1 MMNTGF
7 DLLGQFDEELS
18 LKDTPSLQ
26 GAQPSLE
33 LPEHLQGEA
42 PGRTFEVY
50 NWKGELEESGP
61 LPASFLSTGNLY
73 NRPQILEAGY
83 FEKLKEDE
91 DEMNFKTFRDAWA
104 YLEFFQDK

>member
-33 LPEHLQGEA
+33 L
-42 PGRTFEVY
+42 
-50 NWKGELEESGP
+50 
-61 LPASFLSTGNLY
+61 
-73 NRPQILEAGY
+73 AG
-83 FEKLKEDE
+83 
-91 DEMNFKTFRDAWA
+91 
-104 YLEFFQDK
+104 FQSQE